1 LVGKTVYNKG
11 KNSIVVG
18 EDDAAWMV
26 FVVHFAL
33 DLFLGG
39 VFWNWRIF
47 YVPEV
52 FEKAS
57 EAGWQVGDGLG
68 RVLCE

>member
-1 LVGKTVYNKG
+1 
-11 KNSIVVG
+11 
-18 EDDAAWMV
+18 MV

-39 VFWNWRIF
+39 VFWNWRLF
-47 YVPEV
+47 YVPKV
-52 FEKAS
+52 FEEAS

>member
-1 LVGKTVYNKG
+1 
-11 KNSIVVG
+11 
-18 EDDAAWMV
+18 MV

-39 VFWNWRIF
+39 VFWHWRLF
-47 YVPEV
+47 YVSEV
-52 FEKAS
+52 FEEAP
-57 EAGWQVGDGLG
+57 EAGRQVGDGLG

>member
-1 LVGKTVYNKG
+1 MF
-11 KNSIVVG
+11 VG
-18 EDDAAWMV
+18 EVDAAWMV

-33 DLFLGG
+33 GLFLGG
-39 VFWNWRIF
+39 VFWYWRLL
-47 YVPEV
+47 YVPKV
-52 FEKAS
+52 FEEAP